1 MNILPI
7 RRPSLAVVLSGFLT
21 CASVHAAPPHDA
33 RHDHDHARQ
42 ALSRGE
48 VRPIAEILARV
59 ANAVPGEVVEVE
71 FERLRRHGA
80 EAWVYELKI
89 IAEDGRL
96 LEVQVDAATGRLL
109 VAEED

>member
-7 RRPSLAVVLSGFLT
+7 RRQPLAVVLSGLLVYSSANAT
-21 CASVHAAPPHDA
+21 PQHDVG
-33 RHDHDHARQ
+33 HDHDRARQ

-59 ANAVPGEVVEVE
+59 ANAVTGEVVEVE
-71 FERLRRHGA
+71 FERLRRHGD
-80 EAWVYELKI
+80 EAWIYELKI

-96 LEVQVDAATGRLL
+96 LEVQVDAATGRIL

>member
-1 MNILPI
+1 MNIPPI
-7 RRPSLAVVLSGFLT
+7 RFHPLAVILSGLLT
-21 CASVHAAPPHDA
+21 CASANAAPQHDA
-33 RHDHDHARQ
+33 GHDHDRARQ

-59 ANAVPGEVVEVE
+59 ATEVPGEVVEVE
-71 FERLRRHGA
+71 FERSQGHGD
-80 EAWVYELKI
+80 ETWIYELKI

-96 LEVQVDAATGRLL
+96 LEVQVDAATGRIL